1 MRRISGFI
9 LTINSAVSFGVMPI
23 MARAAYASGAD
34 PVTVLFLRFTIATI
48 IMVAILIIRKIPLPS
63 GRTFIQLM
71 LLGGVGYVGQSM
83 CYFTA
88 LTLAD
93 ASLVALLLYLYPIL
107 VAILS
112 FFFLREK
119 INKAKIIA
127 LVMALAGSALTIGFS
142 GEGKTG
148 GIILGITAAVIYS
161 IYIVSG
167 SRVMEKVQAL
177 PASTVIIF
185 SAALVYSG
193 IVAVRGPVFP
203 TTTGGWLA
211 TVGVAVIGTVIA
223 IGTFLAGME
232 RIGPTNA
239 STISTLEPAVTVI
252 LAGLL
257 LGEELTIYKII
268 GGVLILAAV
277 ILLTRA
283 DKKEGT
289 SKNNSVSSV

>member
-1 MRRISGFI
+1 MRRLSGFI
-9 LTINSAVSFGVMPI
+9 LTIVSAVSFGVMPI
-23 MARAAYASGAD
+23 LARAAYTSGAD

-48 IMVAILIIRKIPLPS
+48 IMIAILIIRKIPLPS

>member
-9 LTINSAVSFGVMPI
+9 LTIISAVSFGVMPI

-148 GIILGITAAVIYS
+148 GIILGITAAMIYS

>member
-1 MRRISGFI
+1 MRRLSGFI
-9 LTINSAVSFGVMPI
+9 LTIVSAVSFGVMPI
-23 MARAAYASGAD
+23 LARAAYASGAD

-48 IMVAILIIRKIPLPS
+48 IMIAILIIRKIPLPS